1 MQTDRSQILIFL
13 HCSEGSSLESDGD
26 ERLGSRQESIF
37 RRQDGKAMRGK
48 LLDHGIA
55 SKSSQDLG
63 LIYIYFF
70 SVFD

>member
-1 MQTDRSQILIFL
+1 MEL
-13 HCSEGSSLESDGD
+13 
-26 ERLGSRQESIF
+26 RLGSKQESIF
-37 RRQDGKAMRGK
+37 RRQDGKARGGK

-55 SKSSQDLG
+55 SKSSHDLD